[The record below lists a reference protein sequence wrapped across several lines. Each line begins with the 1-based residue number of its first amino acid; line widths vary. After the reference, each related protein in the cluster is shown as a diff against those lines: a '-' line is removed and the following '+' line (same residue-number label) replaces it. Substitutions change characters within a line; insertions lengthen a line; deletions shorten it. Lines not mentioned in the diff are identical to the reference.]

1 MSTPAV
7 PYSSSNLPD
16 WVRRIAHTLNS
27 VLSGK
32 LNVTTDVTLT
42 ANASSTTLTDARIG
56 FQSAVVPAMPT
67 TANAAAEIGGG
78 TLYIDT
84 LIKGSCVIHHAN
96 NAQSD
101 RTIRFL
107 IIG

>member
-7 PYSSSNLPD
+7 PYSSSNFPD
-16 WVRRIAHTLNS
+16 WVRKIAVCLNA

-32 LNVTTDVTLT
+32 INATTDVTLT
-42 ANASSTTLTDARIG
+42 ANAGSTTLTDARIG
-56 FQSAVVPAMPT
+56 FQSAVIPAMPT
-67 TANAAAEIGGG
+67 TANAAAEFGSG

-84 LIKGSCVIHHAN
+84 LLKGSCVIHHAN
-96 NAQSD
+96 NAQTD
-101 RTIRFL
+101 RTIRFV